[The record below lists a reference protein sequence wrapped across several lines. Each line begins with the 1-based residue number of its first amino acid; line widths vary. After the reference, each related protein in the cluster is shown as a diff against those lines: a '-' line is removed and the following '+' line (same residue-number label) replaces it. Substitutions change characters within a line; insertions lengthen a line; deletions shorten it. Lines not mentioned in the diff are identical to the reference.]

1 MRYADG
7 GGLTAERRAAREGI
21 RLEAGQR
28 FARGDRTS
36 DIAKDLRVSERS
48 VEQWRRD
55 WREGGIEGLKSK
67 GPAKLPKLSDE
78 RFALLEKELAKGPA
92 AHGWEDQ
99 RWTLE
104 RVRMLIGRQFK
115 VRCSIAGVWRL
126 LHRHGWSW
134 QSPARRALER
144 DEHAVELWKKD
155 VWPQVEAPRRRST
168 PGSPSRTRP
177 GSR

>member
-21 RLEAGQR
+21 RLEAGR
-28 FARGDRTS
+28 KFARGDRNS
-36 DIAKDLRVSERS
+36 VIAKNLWVSERS
-48 VEQWRRD
+48 VEQWRRN
-55 WREGGIEGLKSK
+55 WREGGMEGLKSK
-67 GPAKLPKLSDE
+67 GPSKVPKLSDE
-78 RFALLEKELAKGPA
+78 RFAVLEKELAKGPG

-104 RVRMLIGRQFK
+104 RVRTLIGRQFE

-134 QSPARRALER
+134 PSPARCAQER

-155 VWPQVEAPRRRST
+155 VRPQVEAPRRRSGH
-168 PGSPSRTRP
+168 GSSSRTRP